1 MWTTL
6 EIRWF
11 SPGQIPSSMQ
21 TWWHQDCFTP
31 LPCPLERRTD
41 VYLVLPHR
49 PDLGIKKRQG
59 KIEIKQRSAELGFI
73 PINNNLVGQAEQW
86 TKAIYTQSQLDY
98 FLIQN
103 QLSHFLWLQV
113 EKERQQKIFQG
124 CTVEMTQLKVAKQNW
139 WTFAFE
145 QLIESPETQNIE
157 GWEVLVQGILQDLDL
172 CQNPELHS
180 CGYPQWLSILS
191 TCHYS

>member
-1 MWTTL
+1 
-6 EIRWF
+6 
-11 SPGQIPSSMQ
+11 MQ

-41 VYLVLPHR
+41 VYLVLPNR

-59 KIEIKQRSAELGFI
+59 KIEIKQRSAELGCI

-86 TKAIYTQSQLDY
+86 IKVISTQSQLDH

-103 QLSHFLWLQV
+103 QLSHSPWLKV

-124 CTVEMTQLKVAKQNW
+124 CPVEITQLKVAEQNR

-157 GWEVLVQGILQDLDL
+157 DWKVLVQGSLQDLDL
-172 CQNPELHS
+172 CQNPKLHS

-191 TCHYS
+191 ACHYS